1 MSLLVIIALPFIRF
15 GAFFSDVRVIRHW
28 STARSSEWLSGVI
41 LRRTL
46 AEGSARPNCRDVL
59 QVWRDGLGMGIRPQ
73 LHQLGL
79 SSMLSITNL
88 MGALTGLPLRI
99 ARIGQAS

>member
-15 GAFFSDVRVIRHW
+15 GAFFSEMSGTRVIRHW

-59 QVWRDGLGMGIRPQ
+59 QVWRDGLGMVFACNYI
-73 LHQLGL
+73 
-79 SSMLSITNL
+79 N
-88 MGALTGLPLRI
+88 
-99 ARIGQAS
+99 